1 MPLTVNVQPDQDM
14 TVQVVHGPMDPPS
27 LLLGNGTT
35 TVVLAPA
42 GVPEGMTVAADF
54 ARQLVQA
61 VLTWEQLCARQLT
74 LASSADPFGVDDIV
88 ARLGLDSGGSG

>member
-1 MPLTVNVQPDQDM
+1 MPVTVSVQPDEDM

-27 LLLGNGTT
+27 LVISDGTT

-42 GVPEGMTVAADF
+42 GVPGGMATATDF
-54 ARQLVQA
+54 ARLLVQA
-61 VLTWEQLCARQLT
+61 TLTWEQLCARQLT

-88 ARLGLDSGGSG
+88 HRLSLDGGQSG